1 MKMMDENQV
10 KLIVAEVLKG
20 IELRERIKTGKVPV
34 GVSNRHIHVTQSDLE
49 TLFGKG
55 YSLKDMKSLS
65 QPGQFAAEECVIIA
79 GPKGSIEKVR
89 ILGPVRPE
97 TQIEISMTDSYK
109 LGVKGVVKNSGDIS
123 GTPGCVV
130 IGPKGTVILDKGV
143 IVAAR
148 HVHMST
154 SEASQM
160 GLKDLDLV
168 SLKTSGSRSVTFNN
182 VLVRVSDKFA
192 LDFHIDTD
200 EANGAGLRNGDM
212 VEIVA

>member
-160 GLKDLDLV
+160 GLKALDLV

>member
-1 MKMMDENQV
+1 MMDENQV

-200 EANGAGLRNGDM
+200 EANGAGLKNGDM

>member
-1 MKMMDENQV
+1 MDENQV

-200 EANGAGLRNGDM
+200 EANGAGLKNGDM

>member
-1 MKMMDENQV
+1 MDENQV

-160 GLKDLDLV
+160 GLKALDLV